1 MTGPRGREI
10 GMTKRFKGVINVD
23 TRDSTPDWEPYVQP
37 VAPAGAPNVLYI
49 VLDDVGFSAME
60 PWGGLIETPNINKLA
75 ANGLTYSNW
84 HTTALCSPT
93 RSSLLTGRN
102 HTTNGMACIA
112 EATTGF
118 PNSNGHIPFEC
129 ATLAEVLGE
138 RGWNTYMLG
147 KWHLVAADEMNM
159 ASTKRNWPVGR
170 GFERYYGFLGGETNQ
185 WYPDLIY
192 DNHPVDQPAM
202 PEEGYHLTTDLTDK
216 AIEFIRDA
224 KMLVPDKPFFM
235 YFCPGATHAPHHAP
249 KEWIDRYK
257 GRFDMGYEA
266 YRELVFE
273 RQKQLG
279 IFPEDAELTP
289 LNPYA
294 EETSVEGKPWN
305 PLDVVRP
312 WESLSDD
319 EKTLFCRMA
328 EVYAGFLSHTD
339 NEMGR
344 LLDFLEETGELENT
358 IVVLVSDNGASGEGG
373 PNGSVNENKFF
384 NGIPDT
390 IEENLQY
397 LDELGSPATYN
408 HYPVGWAW
416 AFNTPFKMWKRYN
429 FEGGVADPL
438 LLSWPKGI
446 EAKGERRSQFL
457 HATDIVPTMYDLLG
471 VELPEEVKGYQQ
483 IPLEGVS
490 FRSTFESDDVPTPK
504 ETGFFSMLGSRAIW
518 HKGWKAVSVH
528 PTIAGWGNYEHDR
541 WELYDTTSDPTESHD
556 LAAEQSEK
564 VQELINL
571 WFHEAGKYNGLP
583 LLDLT
588 AVEVLADPNR
598 PQVSPPRDRY
608 VYYPN
613 TAEVP
618 ETAAVNIRNRSYS
631 IAVEVEVDSED
642 AAGVLFSHG
651 ARFGGHALYVK
662 DGKLKYVYNFV
673 GSKEQVVE
681 SSKQIT
687 TGPRIL
693 GATFVREGD
702 SMPATG
708 TLSLFVD
715 DEKVGEGQVMT
726 QPGNFSLVGEGLN
739 VGRDP
744 AEPVTADYPGTSPY
758 AFSGG
763 TIKQAIVDV
772 SGEQYVDLEKEAL
785 ALMKRE

>member
-1 MTGPRGREI
+1 MSKPFR
-10 GMTKRFKGVINVD
+10 GVINTD
-23 TRDSTPDWEPYVQP
+23 TRDSTPDWEPYLQP
-37 VAPAGAPNVLYI
+37 VAPPGAPNVLYI
-49 VLDDVGFSAME
+49 VLDDVGYSAMG
-60 PWGGLIETPNINKLA
+60 PWGGLIGTPNIDRLA
-75 ANGLTYSNW
+75 SRGLTYTNW

-112 EATTGF
+112 EATSGY
-118 PNSNGHIPFEC
+118 PNANGHIPFEC
-129 ATLAEVLGE
+129 STLAEVLGE

-147 KWHLVAADEMNM
+147 KWHLCPSDEMNM

-170 GFERYYGFLGGETNQ
+170 GFERFYGFLGGETNQ
-185 WYPDLIY
+185 WYPDLAE
-192 DNHPVDQPAM
+192 DNHYIDQPHG
-202 PEEGYHLTTDLTDK
+202 PEDGYHLSKDLADK
-216 AIEFIRDA
+216 ALEFIRDS
-224 KMLVPDKPFFM
+224 KQSEPDKPW
-235 YFCPGATHAPHHAP
+235 YLWFCPGANHAPHHAP
-249 KEWIDRYK
+249 AEWIERYR

-266 YRELVFE
+266 YREQVFE

-279 IFPEDAELTP
+279 IFPADAELTP

-294 EETSVEGKPWN
+294 DEQSVEGKPWN
-305 PLDVVRP
+305 AVDVVRP
-312 WESLSDD
+312 WDSLSED
-319 EKTLFCRMA
+319 EKRLFCRMA

-339 NEMGR
+339 AEIGR

-358 IVVLVSDNGASGEGG
+358 IVVFVSDNGASGEGG

-438 LLSWPKGI
+438 IVSWPKGI
-446 EAKGERRSQFL
+446 AASGELRHQFL
-457 HATDIVPTMYDLLG
+457 HATDVAPTIYDCLG
-471 VELPEEVKGYQQ
+471 VELPAVVKGYTQ

-490 FRSTFESDDVPTPK
+490 FRSTFESDDVLTPK

-528 PTIAGWGNYEHDR
+528 PTIAGWGNYGHDR
-541 WELYDTTSDPTESHD
+541 WELYDTTADPTESRD
-556 LAAEQSEK
+556 LAAEHPAK
-564 VQELINL
+564 LRELINL
-571 WFHEAGKYNGLP
+571 WFHEAGRFNGFP
-583 LLDLT
+583 LEDRTPL
-588 AVEVLADPNR
+588 EVLADPTR
-598 PQVSPPRDRY
+598 PQVAPPRDRY
-608 VYYPN
+608 VYYPG

-618 ETAAVNIRNRSYS
+618 EAAAVNIRNRSYS
-631 IAVEVEVDSED
+631 IAVEVRVDSAD
-642 AAGVLFSHG
+642 AGGVLFSHG

-662 DGKLKYVYNFV
+662 DGRLKYVYNFV
-673 GSKEQVVE
+673 GSNEQIVDSEQRIPPGEV
-681 SSKQIT
+681 
-687 TGPRIL
+687 IL

-702 SMPATG
+702 SMPTTG

-715 DEKVGEGQVMT
+715 DEKVGEGRIMT

-744 AEPVTADYPGTSPY
+744 AEPVTSDYPGTSPY
-758 AFSGG
+758 AFTGG
-763 TIKQAIVDV
+763 EIRRAVVDV
-772 SGEQYVDLEKEAL
+772 SGESYVDLEKEAL
-785 ALMKRE
+785 AMMKRE